1 MDQQKSSVEC
11 YERGLVLKRI
21 GMLQEA
27 IENFQHAALNPEYA
41 GRAHVHI
48 ALCLK
53 AVGNQEEAVVAFRK
67 AFTSPSLS
75 SEERRHI
82 LYHIGQTLESLG
94 RYAESLEAYSKL
106 RNEDPEFRDVTQKI
120 KRLCNSGRRSLSESE
135 TSWQVWMDE
144 ARTLTPTVLAL
155 LEQTGLWLGR
165 QAETLK
171 SHRWFESANAAPS
184 NKTGQGLYAIAM
196 SKRRSQS
203 VGRDRMANTRRHAR
217 VPVRLRSQF
226 TTDGLT
232 VGGEGELRDLSPWGC
247 RMTSPAT
254 VSISIGA
261 DMKCRIFPKGAGS
274 PFVIDGATVRWISRE
289 EFGLAFTKVH
299 PGVQQ
304 QLEQLC
310 SAQAA

>member
-27 IENFQHAALNPEYA
+27 MENFQNAALNPQYA

-53 AVGNQEEAVVAFRK
+53 AVGNQEEAVAAFRK
-67 AFTSPSLS
+67 AFASPSLS
-75 SEERRHI
+75 AEERRHI
-82 LYHIGQTLESLG
+82 LYHIGETLESLG
-94 RYAESLEAYSKL
+94 RYAESLEAYGKL
-106 RNEDPEFRDVTQKI
+106 RNEDPEFRDVTYKI
-120 KRLCNSGRRSLSESE
+120 KRLCNGGRRPLPESE
-135 TSWQVWMDE
+135 TSWQAWMDE
-144 ARTLTPTVLAL
+144 ARTLTPAVLAL
-155 LEQTGLWLGR
+155 LEQTGQWLGR

-171 SHRWFESANAAPS
+171 GHRWFKKTNSASPGRV
-184 NKTGQGLYAIAM
+184 GQSSHSIPM
-196 SKRRSQS
+196 SKRPNQPA
-203 VGRDRMANTRRHAR
+203 GRDRMVNTRRHAR

-226 TTDGLT
+226 SADGRT

-247 RMTSPAT
+247 RMTST
-254 VSISIGA
+254 VAVPIGA
-261 DMKCRIFPKGAGS
+261 DLKCRIFPKGAGS
-274 PFVIDGATVRWISRE
+274 PFVIDGAIVRWISRE
-289 EFGLAFTKVH
+289 EFGLAFTKMH

-304 QLEQLC
+304 QIEQLC

>member
-1 MDQQKSSVEC
+1 MDQRKSSVEC

-21 GMLQEA
+21 GMCHEA
-27 IENFQHAALNPEYA
+27 IENFKKAALNPEYA

-53 AVGNQEEAVVAFRK
+53 ADGNQEEAVVAFRK
-67 AFTSPSLS
+67 AFASPSLS

-94 RYAESLEAYSKL
+94 RYAESLEAYGKL

-120 KRLCNSGRRSLSESE
+120 KRLCDGGRRPISESE
-135 TSWQVWMDE
+135 TSWQAWMDE

-155 LEQTGLWLGR
+155 LEQTGQWLGR

-171 SHRWFESANAAPS
+171 GHRWFEKANSASPDRA
-184 NKTGQGLYAIAM
+184 GQGLYSIAM
-196 SKRRSQS
+196 SKRRNQS
-203 VGRDRMANTRRHAR
+203 AGRDRMVNTRRHAR

-226 TTDGLT
+226 SADGRT

-247 RMTSPAT
+247 RMTST
-254 VSISIGA
+254 VAVPIGA
-261 DMKCRIFPKGAGS
+261 DLKCRIFPKGAGS

-304 QLEQLC
+304 QIEQLC